1 MENCRA
7 LNRRLVAAINLMDGF
22 YYSWAR
28 RSGVS
33 SHTLALLYAL
43 DDGLPHSQ
51 KQISE
56 EYLIPKTT
64 LNTIVKACQEAGYL
78 TLEHMPDQPR
88 HRQLCLTE
96 NGRACARQALEDL
109 YRAEDAAMAATLERF
124 PEEAV
129 SAMEYYAAQLRA
141 AYDEHLSKKE
151 EP

>member
-7 LNRRLVAAINLMDGF
+7 LNRRLMVAVNLMDGF

-33 SHTLALLYAL
+33 GHTLALLYAL

-64 LNTIVKACQEAGYL
+64 LNTVVKACQEAGYL
-78 TLEHMPDQPR
+78 TLEHMPGQPR
-88 HRQLCLTE
+88 QRRICLTE
-96 NGRACARQALEDL
+96 AGRAYARQALEEL
-109 YRAEDAAMAATLERF
+109 YHAEDAAMAATLRLF
-124 PEEAV
+124 PEEV
-129 SAMEYYAAQLRA
+129 VPAMEYYVAQLRA
-141 AYDEHLSKKE
+141 AFAGKFSKKE

>member
-7 LNRRLVAAINLMDGF
+7 LNRRLMVAVNLMDGF

-33 SHTLALLYAL
+33 GHTLALLYAL
-43 DDGLPHSQ
+43 DDGQPHSQ
-51 KQISE
+51 KQLSE

-64 LNTIVKACQEAGYL
+64 LNTVVKACQEAGYL
-78 TLEHMPDQPR
+78 TLADMPGQTR
-88 HRQLCLTE
+88 QRQLCLTGA
-96 NGRACARQALEDL
+96 GRTYARRALEEL

-129 SAMEYYAAQLRA
+129 AAMEYYAAQLRA
-141 AYDEHLSKKE
+141 AYDQQISEKE